1 MSLYLNYYQFGAEI
15 AKKEFQECCMM
26 MNNFTIYKIT
36 FSKSKWIEGVK
47 KEKINSPNHDTRLFS
62 KNKFYNESISF
73 DNYCFFFL
81 LILNLFALLRLYHRP
96 A

>member
-1 MSLYLNYYQFGAEI
+1 
-15 AKKEFQECCMM
+15 MM

-47 KEKINSPNHDTRLFS
+47 KEKISSQNHDTRLFS
-62 KNKFYNESISF
+62 ENRIYNESISF

-81 LILNLFALLRLYHRP
+81 IILNLLSLFHRP
-96 A
+96 ALWIVVFNFRTFCCSTEINYSL